1 LSLESP
7 GIPPKVVDQPRTKR
21 QHGAERFRFPCFS
34 RPGSTRPNRGGG
46 RIAQPSAPPIAW
58 CAQATKGTRAKGTDM
73 TGNTTARTQAVELGE
88 HLREVA
94 AWNVRLHLAKEELEQ
109 QALCEAAGVT
119 KATITEEKETVTASK
134 REAVDL
140 TSRLLRIAILLLG

>member
-1 LSLESP
+1 
-7 GIPPKVVDQPRTKR
+7 
-21 QHGAERFRFPCFS
+21 
-34 RPGSTRPNRGGG
+34 
-46 RIAQPSAPPIAW
+46 
-58 CAQATKGTRAKGTDM
+58 M
-73 TGNTTARTQAVELGE
+73 
-88 HLREVA
+88 
-94 AWNVRLHLAKEELEQ
+94 RLHLAKEELEQ